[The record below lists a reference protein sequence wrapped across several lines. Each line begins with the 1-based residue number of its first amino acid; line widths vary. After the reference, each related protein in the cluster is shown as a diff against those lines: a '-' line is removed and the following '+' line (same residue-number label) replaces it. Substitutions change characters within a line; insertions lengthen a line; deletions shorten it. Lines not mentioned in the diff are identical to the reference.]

1 MSTTLAKQDEKKNWY
16 VVDAEGQILGR
27 MAVQIANILRGRHK
41 PTYTPHVDA
50 GDYVIVINADKVRLT
65 GKKQEKKEYMF
76 FTGYRGNEYRLTL
89 DEYQRKHPDMII
101 QHAVNGML
109 PKNKLARQ
117 MLKKLKIYAGAEHQH
132 EAQNPTILE
141 IK

>member
-1 MSTTLAKQDEKKNWY
+1 
-16 VVDAEGQILGR
+16 
-27 MAVQIANILRGRHK
+27 
-41 PTYTPHVDA
+41 
-50 GDYVIVINADKVRLT
+50 VRLT

>member
-132 EAQNPTILE
+132 EAQNPTVLE

>member
-76 FTGYRGNEYRLTL
+76 CTGYRGNEYRLTL